1 MTNDAKHMLLIDD
14 DDINNFLTSEII
26 TMHMPLA
33 TIDSFTKAEDALEYI
48 QQKLLLQQALPD
60 IILLDINMPIMD
72 GWGFLKALDQLD
84 LQKFLNTKV
93 FLYTSSV
100 YHQDQLKAQ
109 NFSIVKKLFVKP
121 FSEYDL
127 AEMIAD

>member
-1 MTNDAKHMLLIDD
+1 MKNKIKHMLLIDD
-14 DDINNFLTSEII
+14 DDINNFLSREII

-33 TIDSFTKAEDALEYI
+33 KIDSFTKAEDALEYI
-48 QQKLLLQQALPD
+48 QQRLLLQQALPD

-72 GWGFLKALDQLD
+72 GWGFLKALDQLE
-84 LQKFLNTKV
+84 LRKFLTTKI

-100 YHQDQLKAQ
+100 YHQDKLKAQ

-121 FSEYDL
+121 FSEEDL